1 MKILVD
7 SVIKD
12 ASNTN
17 FSPLI
22 KYLLAKFLF
31 RLSKLMFETIPDNII
46 NEEAI
51 GIGTILK
58 YKGLFIDNNP
68 KKYSEI
74 E

>member
-51 GIGTILK
+51 GMGTILK
-58 YKGLFIDNNP
+58 YKGLSIDSNP
-68 KKYSEI
+68 KKYNEI